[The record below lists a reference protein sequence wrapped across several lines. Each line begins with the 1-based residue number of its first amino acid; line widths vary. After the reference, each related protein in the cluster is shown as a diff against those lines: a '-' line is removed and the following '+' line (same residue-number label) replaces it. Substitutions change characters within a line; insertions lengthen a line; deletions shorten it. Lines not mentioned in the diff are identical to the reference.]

1 MTVTRGYCCIP
12 RRRMGLEGEGCLV
25 RSWKVCRMHGARGG
39 APEGERNGNYRH
51 GARTKEASELRKLIR
66 RLGGKSVMFGRM
78 QASLCMGLTVILTC
92 CPSEETL
99 TMRAGALAFPQ
110 Y

>member
-12 RRRMGLEGEGCLV
+12 RRRMGLEGGGCLV

-66 RLGGKSVMFGRM
+66 RLGGKSGDVWEDAGEPLL
-78 QASLCMGLTVILTC
+78 ALTC

>member
-1 MTVTRGYCCIP
+1 
-12 RRRMGLEGEGCLV
+12 
-25 RSWKVCRMHGARGG
+25 
-39 APEGERNGNYRH
+39 
-51 GARTKEASELRKLIR
+51 
-66 RLGGKSVMFGRM
+66 MFGSYRVENMGM